1 MGLMRLT
8 NDLANRRSPQSVNG
22 AILMNFTAY
31 IDESDTHG
39 PAPDMVMS
47 AMLSTQGRWE
57 RSSRDLA
64 RIRQRFGFSVF
75 HATEFRALTGE
86 FSGWPAEKCF
96 DLLMELGGV
105 GARHLVECFTLSLS
119 HETYKTGF
127 LDVRPAKMHQT
138 SQYGVCFMSVL
149 DGLMRTV
156 MAYGPQSKLSVVV
169 ERGHKN
175 AGDTARLFE
184 ERKRRL
190 EAAGISLLAS
200 HCLEE
205 KASCPP
211 LQLADASAYGHAQDR
226 RAVKA
231 GTAPAFSDRHD
242 QALVEG
248 QPGWTVYEATPEYL
262 GCVIDEY
269 NSERVAKHE
278 DYLRRKAEAA
288 GSL

>member
-1 MGLMRLT
+1 
-8 NDLANRRSPQSVNG
+8 
-22 AILMNFTAY
+22 MNFTAY

-64 RIRQRFGFSVF
+64 RIGQRFGFSVF
-75 HATEFRALTGE
+75 HATEFRASAGE

-96 DLLMELGGV
+96 NLLMELGGV

-119 HETYKTGF
+119 HETYKMGF
-127 LDVRPAKMHQT
+127 LNVRPAKMHQT
-138 SQYGVCFMSVL
+138 SQYGVCFMGVL

-175 AGDTARLFE
+175 AGATARLFE

-190 EAAGISLLAS
+190 EHCSVAFRSSGHGQFTWSRLTAITSLT
-200 HCLEE
+200 
-205 KASCPP
+205 
-211 LQLADASAYGHAQDR
+211 AYAWRSRLG
-226 RAVKA
+226 
-231 GTAPAFSDRHD
+231 S
-242 QALVEG
+242 
-248 QPGWTVYEATPEYL
+248 WTTRP
-262 GCVIDEY
+262 
-269 NSERVAKHE
+269 
-278 DYLRRKAEAA
+278 
-288 GSL
+288 